1 VSDIFNE
8 VSEEVR
14 REQFKKLWDKHGYLI
29 LGAAF
34 LVVAGVGGWRGYEW
48 YQARKAAEAG
58 AAFQAAVTLS
68 DQDKGA
74 EAQASFAKIA
84 AESSRSYQMLAR
96 LREAAETAKRDPQ
109 AAVKLYDSVASDTGV
124 AEPFRDSAVLRAAA
138 LQLDTQP
145 YADIRAKLAPLTAT
159 GRAFR
164 HSARELLALSAWRA
178 KDDAATRE
186 WLNAI
191 ISDSESP
198 TNLRSRAE
206 ALLAL
211 LPPVAKG

>member
-8 VSEEVR
+8 VTEEVR
-14 REQFKKLWDKHGYLI
+14 REQFKKLWDKHGFLI

-48 YQARKAAEAG
+48 WQAKRAADAG

-84 AESSRSYQMLAR
+84 GESSRAYQMLAR

-109 AAVKLYDSVASDTGV
+109 AAVKLYDAVAADSSV
-124 AEPFRDSAVLRAAA
+124 AEPFRDSATLRSAA
-138 LQLDTQP
+138 LQLDTQS
-145 YADIRAKLAPLTAT
+145 YADIRAKLAPLTAA

-178 KDDAATRE
+178 KDDTATRE
-186 WLNAI
+186 WLNTI
-191 ISDSESP
+191 IADSESP

>member
-1 VSDIFNE
+1 MSDIFNE

-14 REQFKKLWDKHGYLI
+14 REQFKKLWDKHGFLI

-48 YQARKAAEAG
+48 WQAKKAAEAG

-84 AESSRSYQMLAR
+84 GESSRSYQMLAR

-109 AAVKLYDSVASDTGV
+109 AAVKLYDSVAADTAV
-124 AEPFRDSAVLRAAA
+124 AEPFRDSATLRSAA
-138 LQLDTQP
+138 LQLDTQS
-145 YADIRAKLAPLTAT
+145 YADIRAKLAPLTAA

-178 KDDAATRE
+178 KDDTATRE